1 MDPATLAKELLG
13 SVISTAE
20 KKENE
25 EFDLNNM
32 EISICH
38 FKKDNNHKWKKIL
51 RVLKI

>member
-32 EISICH
+32 EISMP
-38 FKKDNNHKWKKIL
+38 F
-51 RVLKI
+51 LKR